1 MSTPEKKRT
10 AWVTVRVTQAEKKKF
25 IEQAKA
31 EDMSIGDFVRMRLNT
46 PRVRKTKSERAKVL
60 QLARIGNN
68 LNQLARWANTYK
80 SGTDSLR
87 LLMRLQDIKEQLSC
101 L

>member
-1 MSTPEKKRT
+1 MPTAQEKRT
-10 AWVTVRVTQAEKKKF
+10 AWVTVRVTQAEKAKF
-25 IEQAKA
+25 IEQAHT
-31 EDMSIGDFVRMRLNT
+31 EEMSLGDFIRIRLNT
-46 PRVRKTKSERAKVL
+46 PRVRKTKNERAKVL

-80 SGTDSLR
+80 REYESMQ
-87 LLMRLQDIKEQLSC
+87 LLLSLQDIKEQLKC

>member
-1 MSTPEKKRT
+1 MSTAKEKRT
-10 AWVTVRVTQAEKKKF
+10 AWVTVRVTQVEKKKF
-25 IEQAKA
+25 IAQANA
-31 EDMSIGDFVRMRLNT
+31 EEMSIGDFVRMRLNA
-46 PRVRKTKSERAKVL
+46 PRVRKTKNERAKVL

-80 SGTDSLR
+80 SSTDSLQ

>member
-1 MSTPEKKRT
+1 MSTVKEKRT

-25 IEQAKA
+25 IAQAEA
-31 EDMSIGDFVRMRLNT
+31 EEMSIGDFVRMRLNA
-46 PRVRKTKSERAKVL
+46 PRVRKTKNERAKVL

-80 SGTDSLR
+80 SSADSLQ
-87 LLMRLQDIKEQLSC
+87 LLIRLQDIKEQLSC

>member
-1 MSTPEKKRT
+1 MSTTQKKRT
-10 AWVTVRVTQAEKKKF
+10 AWVTVRVTRAEKEKFVAQAE
-25 IEQAKA
+25 A

-46 PRVRKTKSERAKVL
+46 PRVRKTKHERAKVL

-80 SGTDSLR
+80 SGTDSLQ
-87 LLMRLQDIKEQLSC
+87 LLLSLQDIKEQLSC